1 MVYGFFYDK
10 ISRFEPGLIQ
20 RILGSKVQCLFV
32 TSIIEALH
40 VDEFCDRCRRT
51 LPASTSFSYA
61 GRNVGFDRFCLDCER
76 HSGPM
81 LLFFIPTIRLGVF
94 ESFES
99 SLIHVSNFRGLS
111 LNNLSVQRLH
121 HMAIHFRDGTS
132 QPQHL
137 LDQLDLVVSEIA
149 VALLYAV
156 WKVCQYYFS
165 QPEFAS
171 VEAPMKLRCGGMQ
184 IFGIFYCF
192 HVKIS

>member
-1 MVYGFFYDK
+1 
-10 ISRFEPGLIQ
+10 
-20 RILGSKVQCLFV
+20 
-32 TSIIEALH
+32 
-40 VDEFCDRCRRT
+40 
-51 LPASTSFSYA
+51 
-61 GRNVGFDRFCLDCER
+61 
-76 HSGPM
+76 M

-171 VEAPMKLRCGGMQ
+171 VEAPLKLRCRGLQ
-184 IFGIFYCF
+184 IFGIFYFF